1 LKPINLN
8 GFAKGKRH
16 LSSNVVITSK
26 AKNTASASVDLM
38 VVEVKEIPYI
48 AATVRANVELVKEK
62 GAWKVQS
69 VALAI
74 DEGFNKLMEANSQ

>member
-1 LKPINLN
+1 
-8 GFAKGKRH
+8 
-16 LSSNVVITSK
+16 
-26 AKNTASASVDLM
+26 
-38 VVEVKEIPYI
+38 
-48 AATVRANVELVKEK
+48 VELVKEK